1 MYLYA
6 KVSYVAK
13 YEFSV
18 NNLVKVGLKYYS
30 DSKAFI
36 EYSSDMH
43 DVYKIIDK

>member
-1 MYLYA
+1 MYPYE
-6 KVSYVAK
+6 AK

-36 EYSSDMH
+36 EYSSDMQNVH
-43 DVYKIIDK
+43 KNTDK

>member
-1 MYLYA
+1 MYPYE
-6 KVSYVAK
+6 AK

-36 EYSSDMH
+36 EYSSDIQN
-43 DVYKIIDK
+43 VYKNTDK